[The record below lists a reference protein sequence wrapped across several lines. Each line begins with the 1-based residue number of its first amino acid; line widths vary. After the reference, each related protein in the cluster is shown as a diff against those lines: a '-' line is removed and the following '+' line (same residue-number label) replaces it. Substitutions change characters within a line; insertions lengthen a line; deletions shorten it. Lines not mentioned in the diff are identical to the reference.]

1 VKHALTVGADAAGK
15 RVDLFVGEQLKLSR
29 AKLKALFEAEKVRV
43 AGRKAKKGLTVTEG
57 QLVEV
62 DVELDVDVSV
72 VPEPSLALEVLHV
85 DEQLIFVNKPARQAV
100 HPLEAG
106 ERGTVANALVA
117 RYPECAAAGADVREC
132 GFCQRLDLETSGVLL
147 AARDRETWEAMRE
160 QISEGAADK
169 RYLALVTGP
178 LADEGEIEVQL
189 EHAGDHV
196 RPSFT
201 EGREARSEFKV
212 VARAGEYTLVDVRI
226 FTGVLH
232 QVRAHLAAIGAPIV
246 GDVLYGGKSEPG
258 LTRFWLHAA
267 SLTVKHPKTK
277 QALTVRAPLPAELA
291 AVLATHGLG
300 SPPPS
305 GEGGRRPGE
314 GE

>member
-1 VKHALTVGADAAGK
+1 MKLTVGEDAAGK

-43 AGRKAKKGLTVTEG
+43 QGRKAKKGLTVQAG
-57 QLVEV
+57 QVVEV
-62 DVELDVDVSV
+62 DAELSEGPEAPISV
-72 VPEPSLALEVLHV
+72 TPEPDAPLEVLHQ

-100 HPLEAG
+100 HPLKAG
-106 ERGTVANALVA
+106 ELGTAANALVA
-117 RYPECAAAGADVREC
+117 RFPECAAAGADPREC
-132 GFCQRLDLETSGVLL
+132 GFCHRLDMETSGVLL
-147 AARDRETWEAMRE
+147 AARDRASWDAMRE
-160 QISEGAADK
+160 QISEGEADK

-178 LADEGEIEVQL
+178 LADEGEIDVRL

-212 VARAGEYTLVDVRI
+212 TARAGEYSLVDVRI

-246 GDVLYGGKSEPG
+246 GDALYGGKAEPG
-258 LTRFWLHAA
+258 LSRFWLHAA
-267 SLTVKHPKTK
+267 ALTVKHPRTGKL
-277 QALTVRAPLPAELA
+277 LTVRAPLPAELQS
-291 AVLATHGLG
+291 VLTTKTL
-300 SPPPS
+300 S
-305 GEGGRRPGE
+305 
-314 GE
+314 

>member
-1 VKHALTVGADAAGK
+1 MKHSLTVGGDAAGK

-62 DVELDVDVSV
+62 EVELDEDLSV
-72 VPEPSLALEVLHV
+72 VPEPASPLSVLHV
-85 DEQLIFVNKPARQAV
+85 DEQLIFVDKPARQPV

-117 RYPECAAAGADVREC
+117 RYPECMQAGADVREC

-147 AARDRETWEAMRE
+147 AARDRQSWEAMRE
-160 QISEGAADK
+160 QISEGEADK

-178 LADEGEIEVQL
+178 LADDGEIDLRL

-196 RPSFT
+196 RPSLS
-201 EGREARSEFKV
+201 EGREARSSFQ
-212 VARAGEYTLVDVRI
+212 VAARSGEYSLVDVRI

-246 GDVLYGGKSEPG
+246 GDALYGGKVEPG
-258 LTRFWLHAA
+258 LSRFWLHAA
-267 SLTVKHPKTK
+267 TLTVKHPKSGK
-277 QALTVRAPLPAELA
+277 LLTVKAPLPEELQ
-291 AVLATHGLG
+291 AVLKAHGLEHG
-300 SPPPS
+300 S
-305 GEGGRRPGE
+305 R
-314 GE
+314 